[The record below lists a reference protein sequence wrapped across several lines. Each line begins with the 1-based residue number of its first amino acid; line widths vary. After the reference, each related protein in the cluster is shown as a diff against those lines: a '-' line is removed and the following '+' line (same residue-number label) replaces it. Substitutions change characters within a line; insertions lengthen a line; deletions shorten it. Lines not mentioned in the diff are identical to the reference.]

1 MADTQT
7 GSTNN
12 QEYATPVI
20 EIDAYAPVK
29 MADKVGHVGVAKSQL
44 SSLTTF
50 ALSILAGV
58 FIALGIQL
66 SMLVTHTATSSYGL
80 NQLVGGVAFT
90 LALVLIVIAGAEL
103 FTGNCLIAMSFM
115 ARKITGKDLARN
127 LIIAFIGNFIG
138 ALTLVL
144 WIYVSKQWTINN
156 YLLGAKI
163 VLAANDKVNIP
174 FGAAFARGVI
184 CNALVCLGI
193 WLCYSARSN
202 MDKILALLWPIS
214 CLIACG
220 FEHCVVNMW
229 LIPMGL
235 VLKGNS
241 AVLAAAEK
249 FHGGKLDLS
258 NLTLFKG
265 FLIDNLFPVV
275 LGNLFGGIVLVA
287 GVYWFIY
294 LRPSKR

>member
-1 MADTQT
+1 
-7 GSTNN
+7 
-12 QEYATPVI
+12 
-20 EIDAYAPVK
+20 
-29 MADKVGHVGVAKSQL
+29 
-44 SSLTTF
+44 
-50 ALSILAGV
+50 
-58 FIALGIQL
+58 
-66 SMLVTHTATSSYGL
+66 YGL

-294 LRPSKR
+294 LRTSKR